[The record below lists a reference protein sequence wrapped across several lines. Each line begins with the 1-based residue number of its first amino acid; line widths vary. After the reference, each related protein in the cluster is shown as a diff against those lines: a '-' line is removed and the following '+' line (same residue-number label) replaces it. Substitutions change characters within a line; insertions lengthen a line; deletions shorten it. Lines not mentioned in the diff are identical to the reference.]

1 MLQQVQPEGKVYT
14 TWLQQCMYN
23 CRLFIVEMYIII
35 CSLLQAAQAR
45 PPLAQTLL
53 SSLAVSTLSETFYFY
68 IVGIWD
74 VLHCMMCVYS
84 VMTFWYFD
92 CPQTAYCSYRKHRGI
107 NPTFLLKIFI
117 SNWRLGLSARTSWCH
132 TVNLHKTTLFR

>member
-23 CRLFIVEMYIII
+23 CRLFIVELYMII
-35 CSLLQAAQAR
+35 CSFLQAAQAR

-53 SSLAVSTLSETFYFY
+53 SSLAVSTLRETFYFY
-68 IVGIWD
+68 IAGFWD

-84 VMTFWYFD
+84 VMTFD
-92 CPQTAYCSYRKHRGI
+92 ILAVYRQHVVLKHLGV
-107 NPTFLLKIFI
+107 NHTFLLKIFI
-117 SNWRLGLSARTSWCH
+117 SNWRLGLSA
-132 TVNLHKTTLFR
+132 NTLGYPLSKYAWFR